1 MLRGSEYLFVAVT
14 LAQLL
19 LVGFGAII
27 FSRLDLSVL
36 FGEELIS
43 FEEVLS
49 WTEI

>member
-1 MLRGSEYLFVAVT
+1 MPRDSEYLFVAIT

-36 FGEELIS
+36 FGQELAS
-43 FEEVLS
+43 FEEALS
-49 WTEI
+49 WTEL